1 MNILMSIFTAIY
13 LVGIIVGHHLNA
25 INDNAYYICIG
36 LWAIMFIL
44 IQVWSNHNE
53 RW

>member
-13 LVGIIVGHHLNA
+13 LVGIIAGRHLNA
-25 INDNAYYICIG
+25 ISDNAYYICIG
-36 LWAIMFIL
+36 LWAVMFIL
-44 IQVWSNHNE
+44 TQMWSNHNE

>member
-1 MNILMSIFTAIY
+1 MNVLMSIFTTIY
-13 LVGIIVGHHLNA
+13 LVGIIIGHHLNA
-25 INDNAYYICIG
+25 ISDSTYYICIG

-44 IQVWSNHNE
+44 IQMWSNHNE

>member
-1 MNILMSIFTAIY
+1 MNILMFIFTAVY
-13 LVGIIVGHHLNA
+13 LVGIIIGHHLNV
-25 INDNAYYICIG
+25 ISDNAYYICMG

-44 IQVWSNHNE
+44 NTNGEHNE

>member
-1 MNILMSIFTAIY
+1 MNVLMSIFTTIY
-13 LVGIIVGHHLNA
+13 LVGIIIRRHSNT

-44 IQVWSNHNE
+44 VQMWSNHNG
-53 RW
+53 RR

>member
-36 LWAIMFIL
+36 LWAVMFIL
-44 IQVWSNHNE
+44 AQMWSNHNE